1 MRTRGA
7 FPIAFISTA
16 AFFALSAPALAS
28 EGVWGDDVEVIAD
41 SEMDVLRGGF
51 EIPGTTISV
60 NFGAVVTT
68 VLNGTPVLTT
78 NVTWTDAGAIV
89 DQTMANVGVSLSEMP
104 EEAKEALGLD
114 GLENA
119 GGLVIE
125 DEAGVTA
132 IVHNVANSSIQNIII
147 NTATGR
153 DIAQDIDVTLE
164 LPGFEAIQ
172 SALITERFG
181 IYLTDDMR
189 TIID

>member
-1 MRTRGA
+1 MLAGPLRFA
-7 FPIAFISTA
+7 LMLAA
-16 AFFALSAPALAS
+16 AFVALAAPASAA
-28 EGVWGDDVEVIAD
+28 ENDWGDIEIIAD
-41 SEMDVLRGGF
+41 GEMGDLRGGLG
-51 EIPGTTISV
+51 IPGTSIVV

-68 VLNGTPVLTT
+68 VLNGAPVLTT
-78 NVTWTDAGAIV
+78 NVTWTDAGAV
-89 DQTMANVGVSLSEMP
+89 VEQTMANVGVNLSEMP
-104 EEAKEALGLD
+104 DEAKAALGLN

-119 GGLVIE
+119 GGLVIQ

-132 IVHNVANSSIQNIII
+132 IVHNVAESSIQNIIV

-189 TIID
+189 GFVD